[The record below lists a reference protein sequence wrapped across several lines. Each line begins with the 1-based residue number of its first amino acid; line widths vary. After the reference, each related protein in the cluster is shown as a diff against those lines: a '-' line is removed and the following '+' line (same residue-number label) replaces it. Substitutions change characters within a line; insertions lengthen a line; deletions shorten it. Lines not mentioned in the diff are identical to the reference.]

1 MTIAFIL
8 IIGSILYCQYR
19 IEGRLVNLYSILM
32 SPYLFIV
39 IFNNLFFFQF
49 GFYQI
54 SDKTLTMLLA
64 SLLLFYIGGLPFI
77 LRKRKR
83 KRTIVQ
89 EDRVSEE
96 KLTHYN
102 IKNMTLLLYI
112 IGIISIVRFYALFR
126 SGTFNSDTIGD
137 AEGMM
142 KSGIVGHLLNLSYV
156 VPPPI
161 VFLYWTYHKKQIYYL
176 IPIILTFA
184 STFFSLIKYNIISL
198 FVILFIEICLYRPKL
213 VKKSVLYLL
222 VFTCFI
228 FFANYY
234 TTSSIVGVEFSTE
247 FYLGHFWKYVGG
259 SLIVDNYIF
268 DGYIPKSGNIWYTLM
283 RYLSALPNM
292 FLSLFDVKIFPCESS
307 LFYTVSEFGED
318 SNVTDAFGSLYRTTN
333 NLSDSIC
340 YFLVIMLI
348 GFIAAT
354 IYYKQEKYRQKFNIF
369 LIVFLTYFIFFS
381 FFGTFYILP
390 TPWEIL
396 VYSAIIPN
404 LFYRKTNKVNN
415 SSL

>member
-156 VPPPI
+156 VPPP
-161 VFLYWTYHKKQIYYL
+161 LYFFIGH
-176 IPIILTFA
+176 IIK
-184 STFFSLIKYNIISL
+184 SKYI
-198 FVILFIEICLYRPKL
+198 
-213 VKKSVLYLL
+213 
-222 VFTCFI
+222 T
-228 FFANYY
+228 
-234 TTSSIVGVEFSTE
+234 
-247 FYLGHFWKYVGG
+247 
-259 SLIVDNYIF
+259 
-268 DGYIPKSGNIWYTLM
+268 
-283 RYLSALPNM
+283 
-292 FLSLFDVKIFPCESS
+292 
-307 LFYTVSEFGED
+307 
-318 SNVTDAFGSLYRTTN
+318 
-333 NLSDSIC
+333 
-340 YFLVIMLI
+340 
-348 GFIAAT
+348 
-354 IYYKQEKYRQKFNIF
+354 
-369 LIVFLTYFIFFS
+369 
-381 FFGTFYILP
+381 
-390 TPWEIL
+390 
-396 VYSAIIPN
+396 
-404 LFYRKTNKVNN
+404 
-415 SSL
+415 

>member
-1 MTIAFIL
+1 M
-8 IIGSILYCQYR
+8 
-19 IEGRLVNLYSILM
+19 
-32 SPYLFIV
+32 
-39 IFNNLFFFQF
+39 
-49 GFYQI
+49 
-54 SDKTLTMLLA
+54 
-64 SLLLFYIGGLPFI
+64 
-77 LRKRKR
+77 
-83 KRTIVQ
+83 
-89 EDRVSEE
+89 
-96 KLTHYN
+96 
-102 IKNMTLLLYI
+102 
-112 IGIISIVRFYALFR
+112 
-126 SGTFNSDTIGD
+126 
-137 AEGMM
+137 
-142 KSGIVGHLLNLSYV
+142 
-156 VPPPI
+156 
-161 VFLYWTYHKKQIYYL
+161 

-340 YFLVIMLI
+340 YFLVD
-348 GFIAAT
+348 
-354 IYYKQEKYRQKFNIF
+354 R
-369 LIVFLTYFIFFS
+369 
-381 FFGTFYILP
+381 FYCSDDIL
-390 TPWEIL
+390 
-396 VYSAIIPN
+396 
-404 LFYRKTNKVNN
+404 
-415 SSL
+415 